1 MAEAVA
7 EAAKPKKR
15 SLGKILLLGINV
27 LLFLS
32 GAAFFL
38 LTKFGFLASTTP
50 AEPPPAVATKEEPTA
65 HGTTTPTKSA
75 HGAKE
80 SAKAAPGPSSETHAA
95 GDVVTMSLQPFVVNL
110 SGDNGRRYLRL
121 VMQLQLKGSKAKED
135 IEKNLALL
143 RDRLIFLLSSKTFED
158 ISSVQGKYQ
167 LQGEIAKS
175 INEALGATVVEKTYF
190 TEFVVQ

>member
-7 EAAKPKKR
+7 EEAKTKKR
-15 SLGKILLLGINV
+15 SFGKILLLGINV

-50 AEPPPAVATKEEPTA
+50 AEPLPAVATQAESTA
-65 HGTTTPTKSA
+65 HGTVAPTKSA

-80 SAKAAPGPSSETHAA
+80 SAKAAPGPSSEAHAA

-110 SGDNGRRYLRL
+110 SGDNGRRYLRV

-135 IEKNLALL
+135 IEKNIALM

-158 ISSVQGKYQ
+158 ISSAQGKYQ
-167 LQGEIAKS
+167 LQGEISKS

>member
-7 EAAKPKKR
+7 EEAKPKTRKR
-15 SLGKILLLGINV
+15 SFGKTLLLGINV

-32 GAAFFL
+32 GVAFFL
-38 LTKFGFLASTTP
+38 LTKFGFLVSTT
-50 AEPPPAVATKEEPTA
+50 PAVATKEEAPA
-65 HGTTTPTKSA
+65 HGTAAPTKSA

-80 SAKAAPGPSSETHAA
+80 SAKAAHGPSSEAHAA

-110 SGDNGRRYLRL
+110 SGDNGRRYLRV
-121 VMQLQLKGSKAKED
+121 VMQLQLKGSKAKEEL
-135 IEKNLALL
+135 EKNTALM

-158 ISSVQGKYQ
+158 ISSAQGKYQ
-167 LQGEIAKS
+167 LQGEISKS